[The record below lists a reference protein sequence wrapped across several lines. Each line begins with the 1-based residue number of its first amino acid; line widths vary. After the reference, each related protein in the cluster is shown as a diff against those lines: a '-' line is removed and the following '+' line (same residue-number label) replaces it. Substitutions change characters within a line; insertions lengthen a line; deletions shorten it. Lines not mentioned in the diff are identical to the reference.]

1 MSESQLSS
9 LEIYTKMQEWPIYI
23 YHHLS
28 TQYNKYQQISSAFW
42 CHLHQIR
49 LHTAPP
55 PARQDCKANSSLAKV
70 KRARTAVICRFLSDL
85 CRAMA
90 STMVWMPRG
99 SSDKNDDPKR
109 EIIRIVWQSR
119 SAWQDS
125 NETMLNWNELSLHI
139 KLENSIC

>member
-28 TQYNKYQQISSAFW
+28 TQYNEYQQISSAFW

-70 KRARTAVICRFLSDL
+70 KRVRTAVICRFLSDL

-119 SAWQDS
+119 SA
-125 NETMLNWNELSLHI
+125 
-139 KLENSIC
+139 